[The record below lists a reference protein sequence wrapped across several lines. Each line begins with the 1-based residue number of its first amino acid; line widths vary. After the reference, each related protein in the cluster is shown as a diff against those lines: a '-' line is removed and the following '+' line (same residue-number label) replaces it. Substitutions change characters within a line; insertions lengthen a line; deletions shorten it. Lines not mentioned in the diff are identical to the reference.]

1 MDTSKGIVSLACVC
15 AAASASAHRA
25 VRAVGPIGPLFN
37 CWPAAQ
43 CRANAAKREGD
54 KSAESRVPGLIGVAH
69 RSIAV
74 AASVAVILA
83 PAVTLAPAAAMA
95 TGHGLDLDEL
105 VIGC

>member
-1 MDTSKGIVSLACVC
+1 MACGVCVC
-15 AAASASAHRA
+15 CSECQRA
-25 VRAVGPIGPLFN
+25 PLRGHY
-37 CWPAAQ
+37 WTTVQQLAAAQ

-54 KSAESRVPGLIGVAH
+54 KSAESRVLGLIGVAH

-83 PAVTLAPAAAMA
+83 PAVTLAPAAAMR
-95 TGHGLDLDEL
+95 GLDLDEL